1 MDCHDIY
8 TGEYGCDHTAIG
20 AQKKMPRNNLT
31 ALGVLNTVCVDARAV
46 VHGPRKHKCLAAPDY
61 PPSRNG
67 RQQKLQKIKEAA
79 YGKLVWRTSTM
90 VRELSLSEIDL
101 TTRPRNPH
109 LLKRLA
115 ETGLSQRQIAHLT
128 GLDAGTI
135 SAIVCFRRRPNR
147 STVRLLTAALR
158 CTAADV
164 GLDEDGL
171 EKYPSS
177 EPSRRPEETVRRDGR
192 GGGQ

>member
-1 MDCHDIY
+1 
-8 TGEYGCDHTAIG
+8 
-20 AQKKMPRNNLT
+20 
-31 ALGVLNTVCVDARAV
+31 
-46 VHGPRKHKCLAAPDY
+46 
-61 PPSRNG
+61 
-67 RQQKLQKIKEAA
+67 
-79 YGKLVWRTSTM
+79 M
-90 VRELSLSEIDL
+90 VRELSLSDFDL